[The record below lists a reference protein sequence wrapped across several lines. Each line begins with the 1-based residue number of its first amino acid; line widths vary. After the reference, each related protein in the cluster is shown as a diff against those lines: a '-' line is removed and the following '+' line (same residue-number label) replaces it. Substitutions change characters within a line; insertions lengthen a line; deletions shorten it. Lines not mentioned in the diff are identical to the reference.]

1 MPRLAESSK
10 VLMSFLLEKK
20 LITHN
25 PQSKKTKQ
33 LFKVLYTDLLRADEY
48 IQNVQKKEEEMGTP
62 FFNPQIIKINN
73 VTHIPKSKMFNDSA
87 FPVGVQKHIKD
98 NSTFTLSYTFSLL
111 ERKITIHMI
120 VEKSITPDNISIYNE
135 HIRKILIWLTIVHE

>member
-10 VLMSFLLEKK
+10 LLMSFLLEKK

-48 IQNVQKKEEEMGTP
+48 IQNVQKKEEDETGVP
-62 FFNPQIIKINN
+62 FYSPQIIKI
-73 VTHIPKSKMFNDSA
+73 KF
-87 FPVGVQKHIKD
+87 KH
-98 NSTFTLSYTFSLL
+98 STG
-111 ERKITIHMI
+111 
-120 VEKSITPDNISIYNE
+120 
-135 HIRKILIWLTIVHE
+135 